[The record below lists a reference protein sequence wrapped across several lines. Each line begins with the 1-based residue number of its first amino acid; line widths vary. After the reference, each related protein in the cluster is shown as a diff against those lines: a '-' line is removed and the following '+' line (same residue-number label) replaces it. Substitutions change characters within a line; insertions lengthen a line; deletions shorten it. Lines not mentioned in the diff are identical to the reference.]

1 MTVSS
6 CVFWELH
13 CCLVALLTGALEGE
27 DPAGARWFVVEEVEA
42 VCEPAEGQ
50 RGLLWADEEFR
61 LVDYTTELQTRC
73 LNVLLLVDATMSLN
87 TQLSVQHRTS

>member
-1 MTVSS
+1 M
-6 CVFWELH
+6 
-13 CCLVALLTGALEGE
+13 ALLTGALEGE
-27 DPAGARWFVVEEVEA
+27 DPAGARWLVAEEEEA

>member
-1 MTVSS
+1 MPS
-6 CVFWELH
+6 C
-13 CCLVALLTGALEGE
+13 CPVALLTGALEGE
-27 DPAGARWFVVEEVEA
+27 DPAGARWLVAEEEEA

-73 LNVLLLVDATMSLN
+73 LNVLLLPGATMSPSN
-87 TQLSVQHRTS
+87 HLSVQHRTS

>member
-1 MTVSS
+1 M
-6 CVFWELH
+6 
-13 CCLVALLTGALEGE
+13 ALLTGALEGE

-73 LNVLLLVDATMSLN
+73 LNVLLLPGATMSPSN
-87 TQLSVQHRTS
+87 HLSVQHRTS

>member
-1 MTVSS
+1 M
-6 CVFWELH
+6 
-13 CCLVALLTGALEGE
+13 ALLTGALEGE
-27 DPAGARWFVVEEVEA
+27 DPAGARWLVAEEEEA

-73 LNVLLLVDATMSLN
+73 LNVLLLPGATMSPSN
-87 TQLSVQHRTS
+87 HLSVQHRTS